1 MRRLQILLLLFSAR
15 IVVGVTTC
23 LPDAIPEEDRQNVV
37 VDGESMPLG
46 IWTSAFDSS
55 TIVSKIYE
63 IIAQERLG
71 YNTLMDFG
79 SASKIQ
85 VFKLAGCDHD
95 PIEMTSLGNC
105 GPPRRYHISLEFWYA
120 SSPWWS
126 SWAAEMGDYTPVN
139 LGSIGYPGKEGMFIL
154 DQAVQKAL
162 TERGLALEYYR
173 SYNATWYNPALY
185 ASVVADVSLNQLQ
198 TCGESVEGYFPDIAT
213 VYLGATGDVD
223 GVEEVNGK
231 TVLKCWQDKWWAAPA
246 CRHNISGCVTVISG
260 GPGWGWPEMIQQ
272 AFFHNMP
279 LAFATAQ
286 KEPVD
291 HYIPLNR
298 QLQSLLYWWTP
309 DTKFTLD
316 NPSQIIFPPNSP
328 SEYANQIFKTQ
339 RENVDLTNWAAVG
352 VEAIADRAVA
362 VARNLFI
369 ADDELSSILVRHLS
383 ATPPDP
389 WQTACNWLKANS
401 AVWMAWLPNETACTA
416 GKGLVNSL
424 GELVVDRS
432 LAVSCQVCPVGTS
445 SMEQGSTQVCLP
457 CAEGTFQNLPGE
469 STCIPCELGRF
480 ADATGAG
487 ECSVCDLGGYANDT
501 GMTAC
506 FKCGAN
512 TTQMDQWTTSKAVMN
527 QEKITWIPVQGA
539 VSESYCGCVE
549 GTYYHDGLCRPCDE
563 GSICSGSSRIEL
575 LPGYFSPLEDPGS
588 IYRCFGQPERC
599 PGGPPGTC
607 ASGRDTSSIAC
618 SSCLPG
624 LHAKDGVCV
633 ECVGGDYALI
643 VSVAILVIGAIAVL
657 YIVLMNE
664 GQKSRQPGS
673 LLIAALG
680 MGQMVTVVQQLT
692 VIQQFKIE
700 WGEPFSSVLVA
711 LEVMAF
717 DMDMISISCVAPMS
731 PVVKFATRTLLV
743 LVFFFVAAVVHAAF
757 LTVRKAKGLQLSLL
771 ARTVGTL
778 FMVFFISL
786 CSSLLAPFRCN
797 GHPNGLSTVQAYHGV
812 FCNGRDEHLQ
822 MALIGGF
829 ACLLP
834 IAFLVLCSW
843 IILHELPKRL
853 ESADVQFVRACSFLF
868 VRFRPGAEVFSVI
881 FLVRNSL
888 VVLCPLLPSTSGK
901 VLCLNLLLYVSLVVT
916 AFSKPWRAMACNYLD
931 IVLVTGMLVILDM
944 GSLFVG
950 EVDAEITVVIC
961 MLFSSLMVAAI
972 LGAILYGIVKH
983 FMQKYRKPF
992 RFFLCHQKV
1001 AAGSYARL
1009 LKMELQKRGS
1019 RFTTF
1024 VDCDD
1029 LNDLTRLFSYV
1040 GQDTE
1045 TFVIL
1050 GSQDILTRKWCV
1062 GEMVTARIQKVN
1074 TVLLMW
1080 PSFLKPDKVFIENY
1094 TSIVPDITE
1103 LANYNIGIAEVEE
1116 TLRWINTVEALEVPA
1131 LLSTDTIDQI
1141 VSGLTQTSRTRS
1153 ISDQKDHPD
1162 CLILADL
1169 ENMEAAA
1176 TAYILLALIVPK
1188 LMGASSN
1195 SMPQVLQQSRDLPP
1209 TAKSA
1214 LVICSDGCFRS
1225 CEMAQWLLQVSQ
1237 IDSCAILPIIAE
1249 DGFRFP
1255 TQSFYDDLSSYS
1267 QLEKVDLRTYVR
1279 VIKTVFQEIA
1289 VVFSPQNYSSTQED
1303 LELRAKQVAWRL
1315 QSGALKSVSSKLAGK
1330 EGDDEEMTAS
1340 DGLKEGVLSA
1350 EPLWPLRGARL
1361 SGCYVNALA
1370 LSTRSVKIRPLRSR
1384 APFCHGVATIRLSS
1398 R

>member
-1 MRRLQILLLLFSAR
+1 
-15 IVVGVTTC
+15 
-23 LPDAIPEEDRQNVV
+23 
-37 VDGESMPLG
+37 
-46 IWTSAFDSS
+46 
-55 TIVSKIYE
+55 
-63 IIAQERLG
+63 
-71 YNTLMDFG
+71 
-79 SASKIQ
+79 
-85 VFKLAGCDHD
+85 
-95 PIEMTSLGNC
+95 
-105 GPPRRYHISLEFWYA
+105 
-120 SSPWWS
+120 
-126 SWAAEMGDYTPVN
+126 
-139 LGSIGYPGKEGMFIL
+139 
-154 DQAVQKAL
+154 
-162 TERGLALEYYR
+162 
-173 SYNATWYNPALY
+173 
-185 ASVVADVSLNQLQ
+185 
-198 TCGESVEGYFPDIAT
+198 
-213 VYLGATGDVD
+213 
-223 GVEEVNGK
+223 
-231 TVLKCWQDKWWAAPA
+231 
-246 CRHNISGCVTVISG
+246 
-260 GPGWGWPEMIQQ
+260 
-272 AFFHNMP
+272 
-279 LAFATAQ
+279 
-286 KEPVD
+286 
-291 HYIPLNR
+291 
-298 QLQSLLYWWTP
+298 
-309 DTKFTLD
+309 
-316 NPSQIIFPPNSP
+316 
-328 SEYANQIFKTQ
+328 
-339 RENVDLTNWAAVG
+339 
-352 VEAIADRAVA
+352 
-362 VARNLFI
+362 
-369 ADDELSSILVRHLS
+369 
-383 ATPPDP
+383 
-389 WQTACNWLKANS
+389 
-401 AVWMAWLPNETACTA
+401 
-416 GKGLVNSL
+416 
-424 GELVVDRS
+424 
-432 LAVSCQVCPVGTS
+432 
-445 SMEQGSTQVCLP
+445 
-457 CAEGTFQNLPGE
+457 
-469 STCIPCELGRF
+469 
-480 ADATGAG
+480 
-487 ECSVCDLGGYANDT
+487 
-501 GMTAC
+501 
-506 FKCGAN
+506 
-512 TTQMDQWTTSKAVMN
+512 
-527 QEKITWIPVQGA
+527 
-539 VSESYCGCVE
+539 
-549 GTYYHDGLCRPCDE
+549 
-563 GSICSGSSRIEL
+563 
-575 LPGYFSPLEDPGS
+575 
-588 IYRCFGQPERC
+588 
-599 PGGPPGTC
+599 
-607 ASGRDTSSIAC
+607 
-618 SSCLPG
+618 
-624 LHAKDGVCV
+624 
-633 ECVGGDYALI
+633 
-643 VSVAILVIGAIAVL
+643 
-657 YIVLMNE
+657 
-664 GQKSRQPGS
+664 
-673 LLIAALG
+673 
-680 MGQMVTVVQQLT
+680 
-692 VIQQFKIE
+692 
-700 WGEPFSSVLVA
+700 
-711 LEVMAF
+711 
-717 DMDMISISCVAPMS
+717 
-731 PVVKFATRTLLV
+731 
-743 LVFFFVAAVVHAAF
+743 
-757 LTVRKAKGLQLSLL
+757 
-771 ARTVGTL
+771 
-778 FMVFFISL
+778 
-786 CSSLLAPFRCN
+786 
-797 GHPNGLSTVQAYHGV
+797 
-812 FCNGRDEHLQ
+812 
-822 MALIGGF
+822 
-829 ACLLP
+829 
-834 IAFLVLCSW
+834 
-843 IILHELPKRL
+843 
-853 ESADVQFVRACSFLF
+853 
-868 VRFRPGAEVFSVI
+868 
-881 FLVRNSL
+881 VRNSL

-1255 TQSFYDDLSSYS
+1255 TQSFYGDLSSYS

-1340 DGLKEGVLSA
+1340 DGLKESA
-1350 EPLWPLRGARL
+1350 NE
-1361 SGCYVNALA
+1361 SH
-1370 LSTRSVKIRPLRSR
+1370 STTLEESVDGLKVHEE
-1384 APFCHGVATIRLSS
+1384 AF
-1398 R
+1398 